1 MYGNPYSKFATLH
14 GMIEAYDFV
23 HQWTSDGGQ
32 LTSSDVRLMIDGMAP
47 LRYTSLLEHQI
58 SSCATYQNRR
68 ATVKIKRPCF
78 SKLKVKPS
86 QVHAH
91 N

>member
-32 LTSSDVRLMIDGMAP
+32 LTSSDVRLMIDGMTR
-47 LRYTSLLEHQI
+47 LRYTSLFALCAEEVKHKGFKPGKI
-58 SSCATYQNRR
+58 SS
-68 ATVKIKRPCF
+68 VPIPF
-78 SKLKVKPS
+78 
-86 QVHAH
+86 
-91 N
+91 

>member
-23 HQWTSDGGQ
+23 HQWTTDSGQ

-47 LRYTSLLEHQI
+47 LRYTSLFQPNLLRVLSTDDSFLSFQMDLKLNI
-58 SSCATYQNRR
+58 SDYMS
-68 ATVKIKRPCF
+68 VMPW
-78 SKLKVKPS
+78 
-86 QVHAH
+86 
-91 N
+91 